1 LYGSALLTGFFVQEE
16 DSDADADPN
25 TSEGIYVYCGTLGS
39 CPASLAVGDLVV
51 VSGIAEEFFDMS
63 QIDTTETGGSIT
75 IEQSGVALPTPT
87 MVTLPAVGSTKDAS
101 TFEQYEGM
109 LVSFSGTLVVSEYFN
124 LARFGEVVLTKD
136 TRPYQFTHSST
147 PDVSGYAAFLAD
159 LATRRIILDDDRTG
173 QNVATSGTDMPYA
186 YPLPGGL
193 SLTNKFRGGDTID
206 DLTGVLQWSFD
217 AWRVRPSGDG
227 YSFASVNPNPITSG
241 VGSVGA
247 GATLKVAS
255 FNVLN
260 YFTDFGVRGADS
272 QNELDRQ
279 RAKIVAAMQGLD
291 ADIVGLVEIQNNDA
305 AIIDLVNG
313 INAAMGAG
321 IYDYLDTG
329 AIGTD
334 QIKVAFIYKPATVR
348 LLGNC
353 AILDSSVD
361 PNFIDDKNRPALI
374 QTFQEIVSGEKLTIA
389 VNHFKSKGSSCGSI
403 GDPNLNDGQANCQQ
417 TREDAAIA
425 LASYLATDPTSSGG
439 DKFLII
445 GDLNAYKME
454 DAIQA
459 LVTAGYTDLIDLY
472 NGEAGYSYVFDGQL
486 GYLDHALANGP
497 LLAQVTG
504 VSEWHINADEVPL
517 FDYNDCIED
526 ASEQSFERKSCNPDL
541 YDSTAIRA
549 SDHDPV
555 LIGFAF
561 SVLCSAQ
568 QLTVQKATAS
578 SVESNHFVADWAV
591 DGKSRTRWASDGPI
605 ADNAPET
612 QWLELDL
619 GGFRFIDSINLQ
631 WERAYSRDYKIQVSA
646 DGIVW
651 ETVSTFP
658 DGEGGEVLVSML
670 ESRGQYVRIYSL
682 KGDPN
687 YGISLF
693 EVKIFGDVDGDS
705 CVLEL
710 KL

>member
-1 LYGSALLTGFFVQEE
+1 VVTSLLLAGFFVQEE
-16 DSDADADPN
+16 DADADTNPA
-25 TSEGIYVYCGTLGS
+25 TSEGIYVYCGTPGS
-39 CPASLAVGDLVV
+39 CPASLAVGDLVII
-51 VSGIAEEFFDMS
+51 SGIAEEYYDMS
-63 QIDTTETGGSIT
+63 QIDTTKTGGSIT
-75 IEQSGVALPTPT
+75 IEQSGVSLPTPT

-109 LVSFSGTLVVSEYFN
+109 IVSFSGTLVVSEYFN
-124 LARFGEVVLTKD
+124 LARYGEVVLTKD

-147 PDVSGYAAFLAD
+147 PDLSGYAAFLD
-159 LATRRIILDDDRTG
+159 NLASRRIILDDDNNV
-173 QNVATSGTDMPYA
+173 QNFATSGTAGMPYA

-206 DLTGVLQWSFD
+206 NLTGVLHWSWAGSSGTD
-217 AWRVRPSGDG
+217 AWRVRPSGGEG
-227 YSFASVNPNPITSG
+227 YSFASVNPNPITLG

-260 YFTDFGVRGADS
+260 YFTDFAERGAHS

-313 INAAMGAG
+313 INTAMGAG
-321 IYDYLDTG
+321 IYDYVDTG

-334 QIKVAFIYKPATVR
+334 QIKVAFIYKPATVG
-348 LLGNC
+348 LLGKY

-361 PNFIDDKNRPALI
+361 PTFIDDKNRPALI

-389 VNHFKSKGSSCGSI
+389 VNHFKSKGSNCDSI
-403 GDPNLNDGQANCQQ
+403 GDPNLNDGQGNCQQ

-425 LASYLATDPTSSGG
+425 LASYLATDPTSSGD

-445 GDLNAYKME
+445 GDLNAYKRE

-472 NGEAGYSYVFDGQL
+472 NGEPGYSYVFDGQL

-504 VSEWHINADEVPL
+504 VSEWHINADEVSL
-517 FDYNDCIED
+517 FDYNDCIQD
-526 ASEQSFERKSCNPDL
+526 ASESSFERKSCNPDL

-555 LIGFAF
+555 LIGLALSTPSQAPSSLPSRVSCSDVSF
-561 SVLCSAQ
+561 S
-568 QLTVQKATAS
+568 
-578 SVESNHFVADWAV
+578 N
-591 DGKSRTRWASDGPI
+591 
-605 ADNAPET
+605 
-612 QWLELDL
+612 
-619 GGFRFIDSINLQ
+619 
-631 WERAYSRDYKIQVSA
+631 ERKH
-646 DGIVW
+646 
-651 ETVSTFP
+651 
-658 DGEGGEVLVSML
+658 
-670 ESRGQYVRIYSL
+670 
-682 KGDPN
+682 
-687 YGISLF
+687 
-693 EVKIFGDVDGDS
+693 
-705 CVLEL
+705 
-710 KL
+710 